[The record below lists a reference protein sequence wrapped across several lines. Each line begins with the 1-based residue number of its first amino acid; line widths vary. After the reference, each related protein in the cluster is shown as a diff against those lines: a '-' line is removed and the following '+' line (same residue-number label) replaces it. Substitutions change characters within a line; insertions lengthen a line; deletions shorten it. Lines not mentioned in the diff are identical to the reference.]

1 MDALVD
7 ARGFERFGKLLTSIW
22 TADDLAKAETA
33 QAERVV
39 SYRDTVPKPA
49 AWLEEN
55 APDGLTVFTLPGHHR
70 KRMRTSNPMERSIR
84 QKLKRPTVKV
94 RVFPGEDAL
103 LRLVSAGLVEIDE
116 TWAFDTKADIKWK
129 CQDG

>member
-1 MDALVD
+1 M
-7 ARGFERFGKLLTSIW
+7 ARG
-22 TADDLAKAETA
+22 
-33 QAERVV
+33 
-39 SYRDTVPKPA
+39 KP
-49 AWLEEN
+49 
-55 APDGLTVFTLPGHHR
+55 PDGLTVFTLPGHHR
-70 KRMRTSNPMERSIR
+70 KRMRTSNPMERSI
-84 QKLKRPTVKV
+84 QQELKRRTVKV